1 MLPTGR
7 FSCTLTWAP
16 PFAKTCIGLQA
27 ISYEAKLEL
36 IDEFQQMTSALN
48 HRFCVAPMMDWTDRH
63 DRVFLRHLSEH
74 ALLYTEM
81 VTSAALKH
89 GDANYLLQHSPVE
102 HPVALQLGGSNPA
115 ELAEAAKLAEDAGF
129 DEVNLN
135 VGCPSDRVQSGAFGA
150 CLMAEP
156 NLVGDCISSMKSSTK
171 LPVTVKCRIGID
183 DRDSQAELEEFIA
196 TVAKAGCELFIVH
209 ARKAI
214 LSGLSPKQNREIPP
228 LNYES
233 VFAVK
238 RSFPHLAIIINGGI
252 KTLAEATELLE
263 STDGVM
269 LGREAYQNPFILNEV
284 DKRFFGNSLSNRT
297 RLECLMNFMPYME
310 KELATGTP
318 LHHMTRHI
326 LGLFKGQTGGKQFRR
341 HLSENS
347 FRKKADISVV
357 HDALTFVN

>member
-1 MLPTGR
+1 MQSLKSASEQAVIPQITE
-7 FSCTLTWAP
+7 P
-16 PFAKTCIGLQA
+16 PA
-27 ISYEAKLEL
+27 
-36 IDEFQQMTSALN
+36 ALS

-63 DRVFLRHLSEH
+63 DRVFLRQLSAH
-74 ALLYTEM
+74 TLLYTEM

-89 GDANYLLQHSPVE
+89 GDANYLLQHSPDE
-102 HPVALQLGGSNPA
+102 NPVALQLGGSDPE
-115 ELAEAAKLAEDAGF
+115 ELAQAAVLGERAGY
-129 DEVNLN
+129 DEINLN

-156 NLVGDCISSMKSSTK
+156 ELVGRCIQSMMASVD

-183 DRDSQAELEEFIA
+183 DRDSQAELEDFVGKVA
-196 TVAKAGCELFIVH
+196 TAGCELFIVH

-214 LSGLSPKQNREIPP
+214 LSGLSPKENREIPP

-233 VFAVK
+233 VFTLK
-238 RSFPHLAIIINGGI
+238 RSFPELSIIINGGI
-252 KTLAEATELLE
+252 KTLEEAVALLD

-284 DKRFFGNSLSNRT
+284 DNQFFGAMRNPCT
-297 RLECLMNFMPYME
+297 RIERLQKFIHYIEQ
-310 KELATGTP
+310 ELDRGTP

-326 LGLFKGQTGGKQFRR
+326 LGLFKGQKGGKQFRR

-347 FRKKADISVV
+347 YKKSAGIEILF
-357 HDALTFVN
+357 DAASFVS